1 MGITKK
7 LITTTPK
14 LTTKP
19 YTEKEYTKHGTFD
32 RYIVRT
38 FSEDVNADD
47 LIWHRDRQ
55 NRTIHIL
62 RGSGWKL
69 QLDDNLPLDLEV
81 GKEYYIPKL
90 TYHRVIKGEGDLVVR
105 FPII

>member
-1 MGITKK
+1 MDITKK

-19 YTEKEYTKHGTFD
+19 YTEKEYTKHGTLD
-32 RYIVRT
+32 KYVVRT
-38 FSEDVNADD
+38 FSEDVNAVE

-62 RGSGWKL
+62 SGSEWKL
-69 QLDDNLPLDLEV
+69 QKEDELPQELEI
-81 GKEYYIPKL
+81 GKEYHIPRY
-90 TYHRVIKGEGDLVVR
+90 TYHRVIKGIGDLVVR